1 MLKSLL
7 KLVRAIL
14 VQLVTT
20 ILSRTA
26 IVQNRWNERR
36 YPDNDK
42 LNLNPKDILGVILAA
57 AAAVLCVAIDVILKE
72 EDENTP

>member
-7 KLVRAIL
+7 KLVRTVLA
-14 VQLVTT
+14 QLVTM
-20 ILSRTA
+20 LLHNA
-26 IVQNRWNERR
+26 VIVQYQWNGRR